1 MPQLQLPIFPE
12 GVSLITNEIAFQ
24 SKDGIVTYFYGHLP
38 VFQHGKD
45 DLECFRLFTSELVIN
60 GSVRQADIVR
70 AFGIPR
76 VTVKRYVK
84 LIRQEGAKG
93 FFISRRRRSASV
105 LKGEVSSRA
114 QALLDI
120 GKSVPEAGRELG
132 VLPNTLHKA
141 IRCGRLHRAKVKP
154 ALTEVVV
161 STKSDRSDAD
171 SAANMGYATTRPLER
186 VAAALGALEAAPIQ
200 FEPVVDVPNGGVLLA
215 LPALLANGLLDHTRD
230 LYALPK
236 GFYGMESIFVL
247 LALMALARIK
257 SIERLRYVAPGE
269 WGKLLGLDRIPEVR
283 TLREKLTTLCK
294 EPGRAARW
302 NTQLAVD
309 WMTADPDS
317 VGVFYVDSH
326 VRVYHGSL
334 TQLPRHYVARQR
346 LCLRSTTEFWIN
358 ALDGRPFFVV
368 TKEVDPGLLSVLR
381 SELVPWLERNLPANA
396 GQAEGDND
404 SMGHRFTLVF
414 DREGYS
420 PTFFREMKEKQIA
433 VLTYHKYPGEDWD
446 QQEFVEREVSLVSGE
461 VVLMRLAERGTQL
474 PGKLWMREVRKLTA
488 SGHQTAILS
497 TDYHTD
503 LTSLAASMFARWC
516 QENFFKYMR
525 EHFNLD
531 RLVEY
536 GTEAVPDT
544 IRVVNPAWRKR
555 DGQIRS
561 KSGQLHRQLVVFGE
575 LGLEGELT
583 DAGVQSYQKRQGE
596 LQENIAHLRQEID
609 QLKEKRKQTP
619 HHITVGELPME
630 DRFDRLRTEKKRFV
644 DTIKLLAYRAETN
657 MAYLLRQNMSRT
669 DDARSLLR
677 QVYKTEVDLHP
688 DLVAKTLT
696 VNLHHL
702 AQAAHDGAIS
712 HLCEEL
718 NATETI
724 FPGTDLKLVYKL
736 GSSQIPPD
744 QEV

>member
-1 MPQLQLPIFPE
+1 MPQLQLPIFPK

-24 SKDGIVTYFYGHLP
+24 CKDGIVTYFYGHLP

-45 DLECFRLFTSELVIN
+45 DLKSFRLFTSELVIN
-60 GSVRQADIVR
+60 GSVRQVDIVR
-70 AFGIPR
+70 AFGISR

-84 LIRQEGAKG
+84 LIRQEGVKG
-93 FFISRRRRSASV
+93 FFISPRCRSASV

-114 QALLDI
+114 QALLDA
-120 GKSVPEAGRELG
+120 GKSVPEVGRELG

-141 IRCGRLHRAKVKP
+141 IRCGRLHGAKVKP
-154 ALTEVVV
+154 ALREVVV

-200 FEPVVDVPNGGVLLA
+200 FEPAVDVPNGGVLLA

-230 LYALPK
+230 LYAVPK

-257 SIERLRYVAPGE
+257 SIEQLRYVAPGE

-317 VGVFYVDSH
+317 VGVFYVDGH

-381 SELVPWLERNLPANA
+381 SELVPWLERNVPANA
-396 GQAEGDND
+396 GQAERDND
-404 SMGHRFTLVF
+404 SVGHRFTLVF

-461 VVLMRLAERGTQL
+461 VVSMRLAERGTQL

-544 IRVVNPAWRKR
+544 IRVVNPAWRKL

-561 KSGQLHRQLVVFGE
+561 KSGQLHRQLAVFGE

-677 QVYKTEVDLHP
+677 QVYETEVDLHP

-712 HLCEEL
+712 HLCEDL